1 MPALLIDSCSQL
13 KDILKETDT
22 LIPHNWLIS
31 NLECYDT
38 TGWEGCE
45 KWARRTLI
53 LTDEELKH
61 DVYLRDMQF
70 IWGVFSAIPKEYERR
85 DMEKYAYP
93 ALENISYMANR
104 VTPQH
109 PMAFLEISVW
119 DGSHTYICAHDK
131 GVLQAFCKLPYD
143 VIDLENDNRIMNREL
158 CRIQDTLHH
167 LIPSV
172 SEALQTTFG
181 GNAGTHCFVT
191 KRARKFPLKK
201 WRKSSKPYTKRFLLK
216 DIGSNIR
223 IGIHMTKN
231 KNKFALTES

>member
-104 VTPQH
+104 ITPQH

-172 SEALQTTFG
+172 SDAVANDVRWECWHALFRDKK
-181 GNAGTHCFVT
+181 GTEI
-191 KRARKFPLKK
+191 
-201 WRKSSKPYTKRFLLK
+201 SSEKMEEVIKAVYQKASAEGYRFKYTYWNPCDQK
-216 DIGSNIR
+216 
-223 IGIHMTKN
+223 
-231 KNKFALTES
+231 